1 MDPYFSSTI
10 SFDDNRI
17 LDEDGNAIMM
27 GWEDPIMK
35 DAAEIIC
42 KNGGKILNVG
52 FGMGLIDN
60 YIQSHNPEEHWIIEA
75 HPQIIEKMKSEG
87 WDKKPNVNCIFDKW
101 QNVYKNL
108 PKFDGIY
115 FDTWAEYR
123 NEFTNYALNILNPNG
138 IFTFFNNINE
148 KALWEKKNVSVKT
161 KITNLNNIDLNQSN
175 DGTFYWDP
183 NETKYTHL
191 IIIKNE

>member
-17 LDEDGNAIMM
+17 LDENGNAIMM

-42 KNGGKILNVG
+42 KNKGKILNVG

-108 PKFDGIY
+108 PQFDGIY
-115 FDTWAEYR
+115 FDTWLECR
-123 NEFTNYALNILNPNG
+123 DNFRDNALNILKPNG
-138 IFTFFNNINE
+138 IYSYFNGDHEKNE
-148 KALWEKKNVSVKT
+148 WAKKNVSVET
-161 KITNLNNIDLNQSN
+161 KVTNLNNIDLNQRN

-183 NETKYTHL
+183 SKTKYTHL
-191 IIIKNE
+191 IITKK